1 MVDSF
6 LEEARAD
13 HREGRVRQD
22 LDRPPAIIRRLQADN
37 NQDGGAG
44 RNRGRANYLEHREQK
59 EDQKEPVA
67 DQEVV

>member
-1 MVDSF
+1 MVKKKKKK
-6 LEEARAD
+6 ARAD